1 MYTYFLHRG
10 ESYFNSFVLIYQ
22 FLRRKY
28 IHIVEVPHKP
38 FLLNITNL
46 VNMNNIYICIILTSL
61 DILRQNIY
69 TFYIVKAKKS
79 TYLYTQTSWLNLLLY
94 SFSQVICLNINNLYG
109 LCTLSHV
116 ILTSESIL
124 NTIYMSIY
132 IFIFMSMLI

>member
-10 ESYFNSFVLIYQ
+10 ESYFISFVLIYH
-22 FLRRKY
+22 FLGRKY
-28 IHIVEVPHKP
+28 SRSP
-38 FLLNITNL
+38 FSLKYYQFGQY
-46 VNMNNIYICIILTSL
+46 NMNNIYICIILTSL

-69 TFYIVKAKKS
+69 TFFIVKAKKS
-79 TYLYTQTSWLNLLLY
+79 TYLYTQTSCLKLLLY